1 MQRIP
6 QVDLAQAPAEV
17 AATLGVIKSKIGKVP
32 NLLKTMAQAPAV
44 LNSYLAFSGAIGA
57 GKLSPALREQLA
69 LVTAGANSR
78 DYCASAHSAAGKMA
92 GLAPDEINRN
102 LAGDAADAQAK
113 AALAFARK
121 LVINRGVVSDAD
133 IVAVKSAGFTDEDV
147 LEILGNVALNLF
159 TNYFN
164 HLASTDIDFPR
175 VETAWKRH

>member
-6 QVDLAQAPAEV
+6 QVDPAKAPAEV

-32 NLLKTMAQAPAV
+32 NILKTMAQAPAV

-69 LVTAGANSR
+69 LVTAGANSC
-78 DYCASAHSAAGKMA
+78 DYCASAHSAAGKIA

-102 LAGDAADAQAK
+102 LAGEASDARAK

-121 LVINRGVVSDAD
+121 LVINRGVVSDAE

-164 HLASTDIDFPR
+164 HLAATDIDFPR
-175 VETAWKRH
+175 VETASKEH